1 MAEKIVSPGVFTNEK
16 DLSFLPSGVAQ
27 IGAAIVGPTPKG
39 PAFIPTIVRNFE
51 EFKAYFGDTDENY
64 YVPYAVRSYLK
75 SAGSVTV
82 VRVVSEGG
90 YGTSGVII
98 YSGSTAYGLL
108 LPTTQVGTSNG
119 VDFSKTTLS
128 VGATGIV
135 SASIVL
141 SGSGVTSETS
151 EVAWAAASTNTVE
164 RVYGRSATGPKK
176 AYAYLWFQGAVTAN
190 SIVTMSFA
198 SGAFALTGNTGSI
211 NLSGSTFGKYS
222 PASTPWVTS
231 QRIGAGGST
240 TRLFR
245 VHTMGDGAAMNTSV
259 KVSLVNNA
267 LAGQLPGT
275 DYGTFTILVR
285 EYGDTDQ
292 RPVVLE
298 TYSNLNLDPDSPN
311 FISRRI
317 GDRAYTVTTSGEVVT
332 TGDYA
337 NISKYIRVE
346 VTDAVKTKALSPSL
360 NPFGHEAYLEPWT
373 SAWNNLR
380 LPSASMITSNPTIN
394 GVYNSRAYYGVDF
407 NAVDNT
413 NYWKPL
419 ASGSVGGN
427 NAAFNLDLCTISA
440 DYGTKLD
447 SNSSLTAGGVIG
459 SSTLKG
465 ADVQTIAK
473 FSLGFQGGFD
483 GMDPAVPLRTG
494 ANITGTNTVGL
505 NCNGPNTGGT
515 VGYRKALNVLSN
527 AETYDI
533 NMIAMPGVTVVDHG
547 SVAARAIEVAEDR
560 GDCFVLLD
568 PVAQGKTVSD
578 AVSAIASSGINTSY
592 AATYWPW
599 VKIMDMNRLKPIWV
613 PPSVVLPRV
622 IAQSDTAAFEWFAP
636 AGLNRGGI
644 QDAVDVES
652 KLSFSQRDTLYEAR
666 INPLATFPAQGV
678 CVWGQKTLQVKA
690 SALDRINVRRLMITL
705 KKYIASS
712 SRYLVFENNTNET
725 RQRFINIVTPYLENV
740 KARQGLYAFRVVMD
754 ETNNT
759 PDVIDR
765 NQLYGQIFLQPAKT
779 AEFII
784 LDFNILPTG
793 ATFDNA

>member
-39 PAFIPTIVRNFE
+39 PAFVPQVIRNYDD
-51 EFKAYFGDTDENY
+51 FKAYYGDTDENFL
-64 YVPYAVRSYLK
+64 VPYAVRSYLK
-75 SAGSVTV
+75 SAGSVTI

-90 YGTSGVII
+90 YQTAGFAIISGSKTYGLVLPSRVNDGSQNKDLSKTVFTSALGSASLIVSGAGVTGESMSISWGGTASDSVAKVLGTSV
-98 YSGSTAYGLL
+98 A
-108 LPTTQVGTSNG
+108 GT
-119 VDFSKTTLS
+119 
-128 VGATGIV
+128 
-135 SASIVL
+135 
-141 SGSGVTSETS
+141 
-151 EVAWAAASTNTVE
+151 
-164 RVYGRSATGPKK
+164 KK
-176 AYAYLWFQGAVTAN
+176 AYAYMWFQNAIATG
-190 SIVTMSFA
+190 SSFSASFSTA
-198 SGAFALTGNTGSI
+198 SGTI
-211 NLSGSTFGKYS
+211 NLSASFGAVS

-231 QRIGAGGST
+231 QTIGTGSSAT
-240 TRLFR
+240 ATNLFKIL
-245 VHTMGDGAAMNTSV
+245 TLGDGDMMNKSV
-259 KVSLVNNA
+259 KVSVINNA

-275 DYGTFTILVR
+275 DYGTFTVIVR
-285 EYGDTDQ
+285 DYNDTDQ

-298 TYSNLNLDPDSPN
+298 TYSNVNLDADSPN
-311 FISRRI
+311 FIARRI
-317 GDRAYTVTTSGEVVT
+317 GDRYYTVASSGEVT
-332 TGDYA
+332 ANGDYA
-337 NISKYIRVE
+337 NVSKYIRVQ
-346 VTDAVKTKALSPSL
+346 VVDGVKNKALTPFL
-360 NPFGHEAYLEPWT
+360 NPFGHVAYTEPVST
-373 SAWNNLR
+373 GTPLIT
-380 LPSASMITSNPTIN
+380 ASLVTSNPTIN
-394 GVYNSRAYYGVDF
+394 GAFSTKAYYGVDF
-407 NAVDNT
+407 TNTDNA

-419 ASGSVGGN
+419 ASGSSTGS
-427 NAAFNLDLCTISA
+427 NAAFNIFGCVISSN
-440 DYGTKLD
+440 YGTKQD
-447 SNSSLTAGGVIG
+447 PNSSFTAGDTIS
-459 SSTLKG
+459 SSTILKG
-465 ADVQTIAK
+465 ADVQNIAK
-473 FSLGFQGGFD
+473 FTMGFQGGFD
-483 GMDPAVPLRTG
+483 GMDPAVKLNTG
-494 ANITGTNTVGL
+494 ASITGTNTIGL
-505 NCNGPNTGGT
+505 DCSGATSGGT
-515 VGYRKALNVLSN
+515 LGYKKALNVLSN

-533 NMIAMPGVTVVDHG
+533 NMIATPGITVFDHSYVTT
-547 SVAARAIEVAEDR
+547 RAIEVAEDR

-568 PVAQGKTVSD
+568 PVVQGKTVAD
-578 AVSAIASSGINTSY
+578 AVSAIANSGINTSY

-599 VKIMDMNRLKPIWV
+599 VKVMDMNRLKPIWV
-613 PPSVVLPRV
+613 PPSAVLPRV

-644 QDAVDVES
+644 QDAVDVEA
-652 KLSFSQRDTLYEAR
+652 KLSFAQRDTLYEAR

-705 KKYIASS
+705 KKFIASS

-779 AEFII
+779 AEFIV

>member
-39 PAFIPTIVRNFE
+39 PAFVPTIIRNFE
-51 EFKAYFGDTDENY
+51 EFKAYFGDINENY

-90 YGTSGVII
+90 YTTSGITLF
-98 YSGSTAYGLL
+98 SGSTVYGLL
-108 LPTTQVGTSNG
+108 LPTIQVGASTGS
-119 VDFSKTTLS
+119 DFSKTTL
-128 VGATGIV
+128 GTGNGLL
-135 SASIVL
+135 SASFTL
-141 SGSGVTSETS
+141 SGSNVTAEAN
-151 EVAWAAASTNTVE
+151 EVAWAKTASNTVE
-164 RVYGRSATGPKK
+164 KVFGLSPSGPKK
-176 AYAYLWFQGAVTAN
+176 AYAYLWFQNAVSSSNLA
-190 SIVTMSFA
+190 TMSFA
-198 SGAFALTGNTGSI
+198 SGAYAVGGGSTI
-211 NLSGSTFGKYS
+211 DLSGTTFGTYS

-231 QRIGAGGST
+231 QRIGASGAA
-240 TRLFR
+240 TRLFK
-245 VHTMGDGAAMNTSV
+245 VYTLGDGIAMNTSV
-259 KVSLVNNA
+259 KVSIINNS
-267 LAGQLPGT
+267 LAGTLPGT

-285 EYGDTDQ
+285 DYTDTDQ
-292 RPVVLE
+292 RPIVLE
-298 TYSNLNLDPDSPN
+298 TFSNLNLDPDSPN
-311 FISRRI
+311 YVARRI
-317 GDRAYTVTTSGEVVT
+317 GDRSYTVAASGEVT
-332 TGDYA
+332 ATGDYA
-337 NISKYIRVE
+337 NISKYIRVS
-346 VTDAVKTKALSPSL
+346 VTDAVRTKALSPSL
-360 NPFGHEAYLEPWT
+360 NPFGHEAYFEPWST
-373 SAWNNLR
+373 GSKF
-380 LPSASMITSNPTIN
+380 LPAAAMVTSNPTIN
-394 GVYNSRAYYGVDF
+394 GVYNAKAYYGV
-407 NAVDNT
+407 NYVNTDNT

-419 ASGSVGGN
+419 ASGSGTGS
-427 NAAFNLDLCTISA
+427 NASFNLDACLISS
-440 DYGTKLD
+440 DYGTPLD
-447 SNSSLTAGGVIG
+447 GNSSVTLAGIAV
-459 SSTLKG
+459 SASTLRG
-465 ADVQTIAK
+465 QDVPNIAK
-473 FSLGFQGGFD
+473 FSMGLQGGFD
-483 GMDPAVPLRTG
+483 GMDPAVPLYTG

-505 NCNGPNTGGT
+505 NCNGATTGGT
-515 VGYRKALNVLSN
+515 NGYKKALNVLSN

-533 NMIAMPGVTVVDHG
+533 NMIAVPGVTVFDHTY
-547 SVAARAIEVAEDR
+547 VTTKAIEVAEDR

-568 PVAQGKTVSD
+568 PVKQGETVAD
-578 AVSAIASSGINTSY
+578 AVSAVANSGINTSY

-599 VKIMDMNRLKPIWV
+599 VKIIDANRLKPIWV
-613 PPSVVLPRV
+613 PPSAVLPRV

-644 QDAVDVES
+644 QDAVDVEA

-678 CVWGQKTLQVKA
+678 CVWGQKTLQTKA

-705 KKYIASS
+705 KKFIASS

-765 NQLYGQIFLQPAKT
+765 NELYGQIFLQPAKT
-779 AEFII
+779 AEFIV

>member
-1 MAEKIVSPGVFTNEK
+1 MAEKIVSPGVFTNER

-39 PAFIPTIVRNFE
+39 PAFVPKIIRNFD
-51 EFKAYFGDTDENY
+51 EFKAYFGDVDENY

-75 SAGSVTV
+75 SAGSVTI

-90 YGTSGVII
+90 YATSGIAI
-98 YSGSTAYGLL
+98 YSGSTLYGLL
-108 LPTTQVGTSNG
+108 LPTRTVGISSGSDFSTSSVIVSGAGSASLIVSGNGVTAESLSFSLTGSASDTLAKVIGTS
-119 VDFSKTTLS
+119 
-128 VGATGIV
+128 V
-135 SASIVL
+135 S
-141 SGSGVTSETS
+141 
-151 EVAWAAASTNTVE
+151 
-164 RVYGRSATGPKK
+164 GPKK
-176 AYAYLWFQGAVTAN
+176 SYAYLWFQSAVSAT
-190 SIVTMSFA
+190 STLSFA
-198 SGAFALTGNTGSI
+198 SGTFTAGGTSSI
-211 NLSGSTFGKYS
+211 DLSGSTYGKYS
-222 PASTPWVTS
+222 PAYTPMITS
-231 QRIGAGGST
+231 QLIGASQAT
-240 TRLFR
+240 TDLFR
-245 VHTMGDGAAMNTSV
+245 IYTLGDGDAMNTAV
-259 KVSLVNNA
+259 KVSIINNS
-267 LAGQLPGT
+267 LAGTLPGT

-298 TYSNLNLDPDSPN
+298 TYSNLTLDADSPN

-317 GDRAYTVTTSGEVVT
+317 GDRYYEVAQTGEVT
-332 TGDYA
+332 AYGDYE
-337 NISKYIRVE
+337 NISKYIRIA
-346 VTDAVKTKALSPSL
+346 VTDAVKTKAASPVF
-360 NPFGHEAYLEPWT
+360 NPYGHAPYREPFSPAT
-373 SAWNNLR
+373 LR
-380 LPSASMITSNPTIN
+380 LPTASLVTSNPTIN
-394 GVYNSRAYYGVDF
+394 SVYNAKAYYGI
-407 NAVDNT
+407 NTANTDNL
-413 NYWKPL
+413 NYLKPL
-419 ASGSVGGN
+419 ASGSHTGSNVT
-427 NAAFNLDLCTISA
+427 FNLDKCAISSE
-440 DYGTKLD
+440 YGTAAD
-447 SNSSLTAGGVIG
+447 SNSSLTASQVISG
-459 SSTLKG
+459 SILRG
-465 ADVQTIAK
+465 QDVTNIAK
-473 FSLGFQGGFD
+473 FTVCFQGGFD
-483 GMDPAVPLRTG
+483 GQDPAIPLKVA
-494 ANITGTNTVGL
+494 ANITSTNTVGL
-505 NCNGPNTGGT
+505 NCNSNTAGGT
-515 VGYRKALNVLSN
+515 LGYKKALNVLSN
-527 AETYDI
+527 AETYDVS
-533 NMIAMPGVTVVDHG
+533 MIVVPGITIKDHTYVT
-547 SVAARAIEVAEDR
+547 SKAIEVAEDR

-568 PVAQGKTVSD
+568 PVIQGETVGD
-578 AVSAIASSGINTSY
+578 AVSAVANSGINTSY

-599 VKIMDMNRLKPIWV
+599 VKIMDPNRLKPIWV

-678 CVWGQKTLQVKA
+678 CVWGQKTLQTKA

-705 KKYIASS
+705 KKFIASS

-779 AEFII
+779 AEFIV

>member
-1 MAEKIVSPGVFTNEK
+1 MAEKIVSPGVFTNER

-39 PAFIPTIVRNFE
+39 PAFVPKIIRNFE
-51 EFKAYFGDTDENY
+51 EFKAYFGDVDENY

-90 YGTSGVII
+90 YLTSGVAI
-98 YSGSTAYGLL
+98 YSGSVLYGLM
-108 LPTTQVGTSNG
+108 LPTRKIGASSG
-119 VDFSKTTLS
+119 SDFSKTDLTYSDPGSASLLIS
-128 VGATGIV
+128 GTNV
-135 SASIVL
+135 SADRVAFAL
-141 SGSGVTSETS
+141 SASASDTLPKVIGTS
-151 EVAWAAASTNTVE
+151 VN
-164 RVYGRSATGPKK
+164 GPKN
-176 AYAYLWFQGAVTAN
+176 AYAYLWFQNALVGNEDLSFISGGYGTN
-190 SIVTMSFA
+190 SS
-198 SGAFALTGNTGSI
+198 SI
-211 NLSGSTFGKYS
+211 NLSGATTYGKYS
-222 PASTPWVTS
+222 PASSPMITS
-231 QRIGAGGST
+231 QLIGAGQAT
-240 TRLFR
+240 TDLFQIY
-245 VHTMGDGAAMNTSV
+245 TLGDGDAMNTTV
-259 KVSLVNNA
+259 KVSIVNNS
-267 LAGQLPGT
+267 LAGTLPGT

-285 EYGDTDQ
+285 EFTDTDQ

-298 TYSNLNLDPDSPN
+298 TYSNLTLDPDSPN

-317 GDRAYTVTTSGEVVT
+317 GDRYYEVAQTGEVT
-332 TGDYA
+332 AFGDYD
-337 NISKYIRVE
+337 NISKYIRIQ
-346 VTDAVKTKALSPSL
+346 VTDAVRTKAASPVF
-360 NPFGHEAYLEPWT
+360 NPYGHAPYKEPFST
-373 SAWNNLR
+373 ATLR
-380 LPSASMITSNPTIN
+380 LPTASLVTSNPTIN
-394 GVYNSRAYYGVDF
+394 SAYNAKAYYGI
-407 NAVDNT
+407 NTLNTDNL
-413 NYWKPL
+413 NYFKPL
-419 ASGSVGGN
+419 ASGAYSGSNVT
-427 NAAFNLDLCTISA
+427 FNLDKCSISD
-440 DYGTKLD
+440 DYGTKVD
-447 SNSSLTAGGVIG
+447 SNSTLAASQVI
-459 SSTLKG
+459 SG
-465 ADVQTIAK
+465 AILRGQDVTNIAK
-473 FSLGFQGGFD
+473 FTVCFQGGFD
-483 GMDPAVPLRTG
+483 GMDPATPLKTG
-494 ANITGTNTVGL
+494 ANIVPTNTVGM
-505 NCNGPNTGGT
+505 NCNSNTTGGT
-515 VGYRKALNVLSN
+515 LGYKKALNVLSN

-533 NMIAMPGVTVVDHG
+533 NMIAIPGVTVADH
-547 SVAARAIEVAEDR
+547 SFVTTKAIEVAEDR

-568 PVAQGKTVSD
+568 PVKQGETVGD
-578 AVSAIASSGINTSY
+578 AVGAIANSGINTSY

-599 VKIMDMNRLKPIWV
+599 VKITDPNRLKPIWV

-652 KLSFSQRDTLYEAR
+652 KLSFAQRDTLYEAR

-678 CVWGQKTLQVKA
+678 CVWGQKTLQTKA

-705 KKYIASS
+705 KKFIASS

-779 AEFII
+779 AEFIV